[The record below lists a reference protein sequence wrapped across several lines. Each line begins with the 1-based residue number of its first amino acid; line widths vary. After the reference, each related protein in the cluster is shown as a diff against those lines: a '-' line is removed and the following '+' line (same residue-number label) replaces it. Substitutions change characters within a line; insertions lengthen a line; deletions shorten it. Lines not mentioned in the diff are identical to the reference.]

1 MAISSCIMLYP
12 YHLSQFITHPYI
24 VCKSQRPTGW
34 FYHLRCRRKRFA
46 KETYCCTQLLYRSKL
61 SRYDQN
67 WSKAFCK
74 DTLVHG
80 QQRVDSGLLAWCVDE
95 GRDFRDHRN
104 AQVRCPDVLLVS
116 VRFCIRLR
124 RSELMAHASCSFLS
138 QKAVPIPLQHLAIRG
153 WAGCHPLLHQIL
165 RLLRR
170 SHFDTETFG
179 SNGTDAASDS
189 FCEKCV
195 KENKAKEAAKEE
207 VSFTPASP
215 TFCTGHSPSFAH
227 QDDWLDSLMG
237 RCMVSSQKD
246 ACPVFGSPR
255 NTAAVLAIFTSPTS
269 PSQGGKSHC
278 TGTRSVVTACTWV
291 VRFWVMHLFSLIWVA
306 LV

>member
-1 MAISSCIMLYP
+1 MAISSCIMLYR

-61 SRYDQN
+61 SKYDQN

-95 GRDFRDHRN
+95 GRDYRDHRN
-104 AQVRCPDVLLVS
+104 AVQMFFLFRWDSAS
-116 VRFCIRLR
+116 VWGA
-124 RSELMAHASCSFLS
+124 RSWWLMCHVASSARNAL
-138 QKAVPIPLQHLAIRG
+138 PIPLQHLAIRG

-189 FCEKCV
+189 FCEKCL

-207 VSFTPASP
+207 VSFTPAP

-246 ACPVFGSPR
+246 AWPDFGSPR
-255 NTAAVLAIFTSPTS
+255 STAAVLAIFTSPTS

-291 VRFWVMHLFSLIWVA
+291 VRFWVMHLLSLIWVA
-306 LV
+306 MV